1 MSFLNNSTTAQR
13 KRAVGPGHGR
23 WVRPSV
29 CRQLGQK
36 KAALPALP
44 GPDLRRKAHGAE
56 R

>member
-13 KRAVGPGHGR
+13 KSAVRPGHGR
-23 WVRPSV
+23 WERHSV

>member
-1 MSFLNNSTTAQR
+1 MSFLNNSTTER
-13 KRAVGPGHGR
+13 H
-23 WVRPSV
+23 SV

-36 KAALPALP
+36 KAALTALT